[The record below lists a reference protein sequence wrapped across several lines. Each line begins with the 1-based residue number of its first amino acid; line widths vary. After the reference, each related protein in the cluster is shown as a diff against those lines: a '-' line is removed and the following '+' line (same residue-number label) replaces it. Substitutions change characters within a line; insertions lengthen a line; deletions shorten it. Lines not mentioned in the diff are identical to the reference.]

1 MSGRRLVTVLP
12 LFATLAVLAAGCGG
26 GSKAPYTAKGTVKCL
41 TGKGFTNATTDPLK
55 VGFIAGVAE
64 NGGLRAVAPSGNV
77 LTIAFA
83 RDAADAASTKE
94 VFRENAT
101 PFYRR
106 HMADIMES
114 QRNAVLVW
122 TTSPSQVLLTT
133 VLHCLAS

>member
-12 LFATLAVLAAGCGG
+12 LGATLAVLAAGCGG
-26 GSKAPYTAKGTVKCL
+26 GSKAPYTATGTVKCL
-41 TGKGFTNATTDPLK
+41 TGKGFTNATTEPLE
-55 VGFIAGVAE
+55 VGLIAGVAS
-64 NGGLRAVAPSGNV
+64 NGGIRAVAPSGNV

-83 RDAADAASTKE
+83 QGAADAATTKE
-94 VFRENAT
+94 AFRANAS

-122 TTSPSQVLLTT
+122 TTSPSRVLLTT
-133 VLHCLAS
+133 ALHCLSP

>member
-1 MSGRRLVTVLP
+1 MSARRLPTVLP
-12 LFATLAVLAAGCGG
+12 LGAALAVLAAGCGG
-26 GSKAPYTAKGTVKCL
+26 GSKAPYTASGTVKCL
-41 TGKGFTNATTDPLK
+41 TGKGFTDVTTDPLK
-55 VGFIAGVAE
+55 VGLLAGVAE
-64 NGGLRAVAPSGNV
+64 NGGIRAVAPNRNV

-83 RDAADAASTKE
+83 QDPADAASTKQD
-94 VFRENAT
+94 FRENAS

-133 VLHCLAS
+133 ALHCLGS

>member
-1 MSGRRLVTVLP
+1 MSGRRLVAVLP
-12 LFATLAVLAAGCGG
+12 ICATLAVLAAGCGG

-41 TGKGFTNATTDPLK
+41 VGKGFTDVTTDPLR
-55 VGFIAGVAE
+55 VGLIAGVAE
-64 NGGLRAVAPSGNV
+64 NGGLRAVAPSRNV

-83 RDAADAASTKE
+83 RDAADAASTKQD
-94 VFRENAT
+94 FRANAS

-133 VLHCLAS
+133 ALRCLAP

>member
-1 MSGRRLVTVLP
+1 MSGRRLVIVVP
-12 LFATLAVLAAGCGG
+12 LGATLAVLAAGCGG

-83 RDAADAASTKE
+83 QDAAGAASTKE
-94 VFRENAT
+94 TFRANAS

-106 HMADIMES
+106 HIADIMES

>member
-1 MSGRRLVTVLP
+1 
-12 LFATLAVLAAGCGG
+12 VLAAGCGG

>member
-1 MSGRRLVTVLP
+1 MLP
-12 LFATLAVLAAGCGG
+12 LGAALAVLAAGCGG

-41 TGKGFTNATTDPLK
+41 AGKGFTDITTDPLK
-55 VGFIAGVAE
+55 VGLIAGVAE
-64 NGGLRAVAPSGNV
+64 NGGIRAVAPSGNV

-83 RDAADAASTKE
+83 QDEADAVSTKQD
-94 VFRENAT
+94 FRANAS

-133 VLHCLAS
+133 ALHCLGS